1 MYRYGFTALEGVEGV
16 KGVVGTVGKVIDRL
30 TLPAREKKELE
41 IGLLKLIQ
49 ELERELTQAKAVTV
63 QEEVK
68 GNWLQRSWRP
78 LVMLTFASVILI
90 GTFTS
95 LPILAETSRFWDLLE
110 IGLGGYVVGRSGEKI
125 MQAFARK
132 PR

>member
-1 MYRYGFTALEGVEGV
+1 M
-16 KGVVGTVGKVIDRL
+16 KNVVGAVGEVIDRL

-63 QEEVK
+63 QEEVR

-78 LVMLTFASVILI
+78 LVMLTFVSVILI

-95 LPILAETSRFWDLLE
+95 LPIPDETSRFWDLLE
-110 IGLGGYVVGRSGEKI
+110 IGLGGYVVGRSGEKMAEAI
-125 MQAFARK
+125 FK
-132 PR
+132 IKGKN